1 MGVRTSG
8 PGGKPVADAKGVGD
22 GLAVLGARHAVA
34 SRVVGIGDA
43 AVGHEAVEVVVG
55 VCAVERIGANFK
67 TPRCN
72 APDGVVLVGEAAE
85 RRAACGLPRYVRHA
99 VHDVVGVLYH
109 KSIAVRDRREPP
121 VPSAVAEAKRGGS
134 RGRAHFP
141 SILMEPAAARR
152 NGSGRAWSAAIRA
165 SADLAAATRRS
176 PQSCAAMTR
185 AAGEADESATQE
197 AS

>member
-1 MGVRTSG
+1 MR
-8 PGGKPVADAKGVGD
+8 
-22 GLAVLGARHAVA
+22 
-34 SRVVGIGDA
+34 
-43 AVGHEAVEVVVG
+43 
-55 VCAVERIGANFK
+55 AVERIGADFK

-185 AAGEADESATQE
+185 VGDARGELIVE
-197 AS
+197 AFGVDVRVERRHVGKGAERRNRDNGAHLFRRVP